1 MSTIEAEV
9 ASGVIVRK
17 FPALAHRNF
26 RRYAL
31 GQAFSM
37 GGTWLQ
43 TVALAWLVLNL
54 THSGRT
60 VGIVAASQ
68 FVPPLLL
75 SAFAGTVADRFDAR
89 KAVLGLQIILGLQ
102 ATALAVLVFTHSARV
117 WSLIALTL
125 LQGIFWAF
133 DPPIRQSLMNE
144 LVGDDV
150 FANAIATN
158 SALAHLGSI
167 VGPMIAAV
175 LISTVGTPWCFAVNA
190 LSYVG
195 MFFAIKSIRP
205 EEMTHR
211 EKITDSS
218 GSLRAGF
225 SYLRSRPDVV
235 LLLSVLCISMLF
247 AGRLE
252 VIIPLLAQGE
262 LYGGEQLFS
271 NMNVA
276 RGVGSLCASLYVA
289 SRPRPPTIRALRLG
303 SLCIAASLAMA
314 AIPFEPL
321 VLRQAVV
328 LICLAFAGIG
338 TMFAIVTTL
347 SMSQLLVDPSMRGRT
362 AGVWFLCMNAG
373 TVVGSP
379 LVGWIADNY
388 GNGTTLV
395 LGSLSML
402 IVYAITGP
410 TAKAAKVNAVGQPQ
424 FR

>member
-1 MSTIEAEV
+1 MTAAESPD
-9 ASGVIVRK
+9 ATGVIVRK

-54 THSGRT
+54 TKSGST
-60 VGIVAASQ
+60 VGIVAAAQ
-68 FVPPLLL
+68 FVPSLLL
-75 SAFAGTVADRFDAR
+75 SPFAGTIADRFDAR
-89 KAVLGLQIILGLQ
+89 KAVLALQVVLGLQ
-102 ATALAVLVFTHSARV
+102 ATALAILVFTHSARV
-117 WSLIALTL
+117 WSLIALTF
-125 LQGIFWAF
+125 LQGIGWAF

-167 VGPMIAAV
+167 VGPMIAAL

-205 EEMTHR
+205 SEMNHR
-211 EKITDSS
+211 EKITDAS
-218 GSLRAGF
+218 GSMRAGF
-225 SYLRSRPDVV
+225 AYLRSRPDV
-235 LLLSVLCISMLF
+235 LLLLGVLCISMLF

-252 VIIPLLAQGE
+252 VLIPILAQGE
-262 LYGGEQLFS
+262 LRGGEQLFS

-276 RGVGSLCASLYVA
+276 RGIGSLCASLYVA

-303 SLCIAASLAMA
+303 SLCIAAALAIA
-314 AIPFEPL
+314 AIPFQPL
-321 VLRQAVV
+321 GLRQVVV
-328 LICLAFAGIG
+328 LVCLVFAGIG

-347 SMSQLLVDPSMRGRT
+347 SMSQLLVDATMRGRT

-379 LVGWIADNY
+379 LVGWVSDKY
-388 GNGTTLV
+388 GTSTTLAF
-395 LGSLSML
+395 GAISML
-402 IVYAITGP
+402 VVFIITAP
-410 TAKAAKVNAVGQPQ
+410 TAKLAKASISAGQG
-424 FR
+424 